1 MALSEGYEQYWSR
14 VPVTHL
20 QGEWFALSRGFDL
33 LHSPI
38 QTQLKRASDLLLAG
52 GLLVCATPVMLLV
65 ALAVKLDSR
74 GPILF
79 KQQRVGLYGVDFTCL
94 KFRSMCV
101 RQVTDDQGSKY
112 TDKNDK
118 RLTRL
123 GGFLRKTRLDELP
136 QLFNVL
142 RGHMSFIG
150 PRAEWNDLVR
160 GYEHELPYYHL
171 RHLVRPGL
179 TGWAQV
185 NYPYGANLEDT
196 RMKLE
201 YDLYYIKFYSLYL
214 DLVIVL
220 RTVRV
225 CLFGVGGR

>member
-1 MALSEGYEQYWSR
+1 MRQIAALFGHPDNAEQVIRDQASR
-14 VPVTHL
+14 PR
-20 QGEWFALSRGFDL
+20 LS
-33 LHSPI
+33 P
-38 QTQLKRASDLLLAG
+38 T
-52 GLLVCATPVMLLV
+52 
-65 ALAVKLDSR
+65 
-74 GPILF
+74 
-79 KQQRVGLYGVDFTCL
+79 
-94 KFRSMCV
+94 
-101 RQVTDDQGSKY
+101 GS
-112 TDKNDK
+112 
-118 RLTRL
+118 
-123 GGFLRKTRLDELP
+123 
-136 QLFNVL
+136 
-142 RGHMSFIG
+142 S
-150 PRAEWNDLVR
+150 
-160 GYEHELPYYHL
+160 EHELPYYHL